1 MDCLLFSLYFHLN
14 SFQQNETNQ
23 LSLGLLHS
31 VFLYEY
37 VISLIFVQISLPLG
51 LKWGLYFFFGHQ
63 IALPLPIWELLV
75 LSNSNSLYFYR
86 KFVENL
92 GLSSS
97 VHLQGVVRS
106 KTFQEWSEILSTFGL
121 FGIYFLAMAHYTILN
136 SIHLGFGKNSNSSLD
151 FKIEALLE
159 IYLDFSY

>member
-14 SFQQNETNQ
+14 FFQQTEINQ

-37 VISLIFVQISLPLG
+37 VISLIFIQIDSLLG
-51 LKWGLYFFFGHQ
+51 FGWGLFFFFGHQ
-63 IALPLPIWELLV
+63 IILPLLIWELLV

-92 GLSSS
+92 ELSFLI
-97 VHLQGVVRS
+97 HLQGVVRS
-106 KTFQEWSEILSTFGL
+106 RTFQEWFKNLSTSSL
-121 FGIYFLAMAHYTILN
+121 FGIYFLVMAH
-136 SIHLGFGKNSNSSLD
+136 
-151 FKIEALLE
+151 
-159 IYLDFSY
+159 